1 MLLKGPSTQRT
12 PVLLA
17 VFLTG
22 EGVSRDS
29 AGMSLRLWEPELD
42 LFFWF
47 LRLLHLPPTELL
59 FSLMESWAEDALPVA
74 SLSLIMLS

>member
-1 MLLKGPSTQRT
+1 MPLSPPSHARY
-12 PVLLA
+12 P
-17 VFLTG
+17 
-22 EGVSRDS
+22 
-29 AGMSLRLWEPELD
+29 PELD